1 MPARSFS
8 AIVATLP
15 VTLLL
20 ILGCCAVGLKTRL
33 GSQPGNADALFLASK
48 KHSAEYQEAYDTYE
62 LAADALPD
70 SVAPSQAAAE
80 EIERLVEKVR
90 VAERDFTNPLADVKK
105 GQVWRLFTPIF
116 LHFGIIHLL
125 FNMMWLWTFGGMLER
140 RFGPWRF
147 LGLVLAVALISN
159 VTQGYWGGINFGGMS
174 GANYGLFGFL
184 YLRGKFHP
192 NPGSV
197 LSGQTIQNMLVWLAI
212 CFTGL
217 VGPIANGAHVG
228 GLIAGGLIGLG
239 AAVLGGGWQ
248 VFKRRQQF
256 RSSLRSSADSLHRCE
271 ACKKTEQDSPE
282 LTFYVSTTDQLEYC
296 SSHLPEKK
304 AQAL

>member
-1 MPARSFS
+1 MSARSFS
-8 AIVATLP
+8 AIVSTLP

-20 ILGCCAVGLKTRL
+20 ILGCCAVGLKTQL
-33 GSQPGNADALFLASK
+33 GSQPENADALFLASK
-48 KHSAEYQEAYDTYE
+48 QHFAEYREARDTYR
-62 LAADALPD
+62 LAADSEAT
-70 SVAPSQAAAE
+70 SE
-80 EIERLVEKVR
+80 EVERLEEKVR
-90 VAERDFTNPLADVKK
+90 VAEQKVDDPLTDVKK
-105 GQVWRLFTPIF
+105 GQVWRLFTPMF
-116 LHFGIIHLL
+116 LHFGIIHLG
-125 FNMMWLWTFGGMLER
+125 FNMMWLWSFGGMLEL
-140 RFGPWRF
+140 RFGHWKF

-159 VTQGYWGGINFGGMS
+159 VIQGYWGGINFGGMS

-192 NPGSV
+192 NPGPV
-197 LSGQTIQNMLVWLAI
+197 LSSQTIQNMLIWLVI

-256 RSSLRSSADSLHRCE
+256 RSSLRSSADTLHRCE
-271 ACKKTEQDSPE
+271 VCGKTEQDSPE
-282 LTFYVSTTDQLEYC
+282 LTFYVSNTDQLEYC
-296 SSHLPEKK
+296 TRHLPENQV
-304 AQAL
+304 QAP